1 MADLTT
7 IISGG
12 FFDYI
17 LDIVSFITSPEDFPP
32 AFYDIYKTVRVFFV
46 FLSIILIA
54 AFFFLTSKSKYFNY
68 SFKEEQTERKKGRP
82 FVDVKLKGNIE
93 EMILQAKEK
102 EETERKLAVIEA
114 DDLISDALFQMGHKG
129 QNIIE
134 QTKNLTE
141 EILPNIEE
149 LKKAHLKRK
158 EIVESPERKLSEEE
172 ALNTVLIYKKTLKE
186 LRIIQ

>member
-7 IISGG
+7 IILGG

-17 LDIVSFITSPEDFPP
+17 FDIVGFLTTPEDFPP
-32 AFYDIYKTVRVFFV
+32 AFYDIYKTARVFFV
-46 FLSIILIA
+46 LLSIILIV

-68 SFKEEQTERKKGRP
+68 SFKEEFTERKEGVP
-82 FVDVKLKGNIE
+82 YIDVKLKGDIE
-93 EMILQAKEK
+93 EMISQAQEE
-102 EETERKLAVIEA
+102 EETERRLAVIEA
-114 DDLISDALFQMGHKG
+114 DDLVSDALFQMGHKG
-129 QNIIE
+129 ENIIE

-158 EIVESPERKLSEEE
+158 EIVESPEKKLTEEE
-172 ALNTVLIYKKTLKE
+172 ALNTVLIYKEILKE
-186 LRIIQ
+186 LRILR

>member
-7 IISGG
+7 IVSGG

-17 LDIVSFITSPEDFPP
+17 FDYIEFLTNPEKLPP
-32 AFYDIYKTVRVFFV
+32 VIYDVYETARVFFV
-46 FLSIILIA
+46 FLSIILII

-68 SFKEEQTERKKGRP
+68 SFKEEQTERKKGKP
-82 FVDVKLKGNIE
+82 FIDVKLKGDIE
-93 EMILQAKEK
+93 EIILQTKEE

-114 DDLISDALFQMGHKG
+114 DDLVSDALFQMGHKG
-129 QNIIE
+129 ENIIE

-158 EIVESPERKLSEEE
+158 EIVESPEKKLTEEE
-172 ALNTVLIYKKTLKE
+172 ALNTVLIYKQTLKE
-186 LRIIQ
+186 LRIV